1 MNNPLHDFM
10 LRYAKRTIKELL
22 EGSIRRHP
30 HRTSLANVE
39 GESFTYFELGRRVGA
54 LSSQLKELGVTK
66 GDKVAILG
74 ENSPHWGIAYL
85 AVTTMGAVVVPILPD
100 FPSEDIKTIL
110 NHSDSRILFATR
122 RQIEKISFEYCRTL
136 RHVIALDDFN
146 FQDGE
151 LIIPAF
157 THYLDSAVEKASSL
171 FYGLIGKTGLISQ
184 DPAEDDLAAIIYT
197 SGTTGLSKGVM
208 LTHKNIVSDVVSTSG
223 TVPIVEEDRFFSM
236 LPLSHAYECTL
247 AFLLPLSKGSS
258 VYYSDKAPTPQAI
271 KRACEIVK
279 PTVIGMVPLI
289 IEKIYKKKVQPL
301 LTKNLLIRGV
311 MKTPL
316 LRHVVYRKAAKK
328 IFEFLGGK
336 LKFVAFGGAAMN
348 SDVETFMKKG
358 GFPYVSGYGLTET
371 APLLTGELVKETRLG
386 SCGYAIPEVSLKIV
400 DPDPRTGVG
409 EIWAKGPNVM
419 KGYYK
424 NKSITDE
431 VLTPDGWFK
440 TGDLGLMDGDGFL
453 FIKGRSKNM
462 FLGSSGENIYPEVIE
477 EKLNSHI
484 LVQESLAVE
493 NDGHVDALVNLD
505 FELLEPKLRGLSEKE
520 CERTMNEI
528 LEEIREETNTLL
540 PPFSRI
546 RRCYLQ
552 EEPFEKTATK
562 KIKRYLYHHKPLP
575 R

>member
-1 MNNPLHDFM
+1 
-10 LRYAKRTIKELL
+10 
-22 EGSIRRHP
+22 
-30 HRTSLANVE
+30 
-39 GESFTYFELGRRVGA
+39 
-54 LSSQLKELGVTK
+54 
-66 GDKVAILG
+66 
-74 ENSPHWGIAYL
+74 
-85 AVTTMGAVVVPILPD
+85 
-100 FPSEDIKTIL
+100 
-110 NHSDSRILFATR
+110 
-122 RQIEKISFEYCRTL
+122 
-136 RHVIALDDFN
+136 
-146 FQDGE
+146 
-151 LIIPAF
+151 
-157 THYLDSAVEKASSL
+157 
-171 FYGLIGKTGLISQ
+171 
-184 DPAEDDLAAIIYT
+184 
-197 SGTTGLSKGVM
+197 
-208 LTHKNIVSDVVSTSG
+208 
-223 TVPIVEEDRFFSM
+223 
-236 LPLSHAYECTL
+236 
-247 AFLLPLSKGSS
+247 
-258 VYYSDKAPTPQAI
+258 
-271 KRACEIVK
+271 
-279 PTVIGMVPLI
+279 
-289 IEKIYKKKVQPL
+289 
-301 LTKNLLIRGV
+301 
-311 MKTPL
+311 
-316 LRHVVYRKAAKK
+316 
-328 IFEFLGGK
+328 
-336 LKFVAFGGAAMN
+336 MN